1 MSESYLWVIFIIV
14 FLAIM
19 ITDLAVVDK
28 GAKKVDTK
36 KAAKMVVIYIAIA
49 LLFGLLIY
57 FELGSDLAASYYA
70 AYVIELSMSV
80 DNLFLFIIIFAAFMI
95 PDEDQHRVL
104 FWGIMGAI
112 FFRALFIMA
121 GAELLHTF
129 DWMMYVFGIIL
140 IYTAYKTAFAKEGDK
155 KTEDTLPYRLS
166 RRINATPELPGAK
179 FFIKEN
185 GKRLAT
191 PMFLCLIVIELSD
204 LMFAFDSIP
213 AALAKSTDI
222 FVIYTSNIFAVM
234 GLRSLYFV
242 IKDVIGSLRYLKYG
256 LGVILAFIGA
266 KMLLAAADICEISV
280 VVSLVFIIT
289 VLAVTVATSMAA
301 SRKDKKSTE
310 YTEIEKKE

>member
-1 MSESYLWVIFIIV
+1 
-14 FLAIM
+14 
-19 ITDLAVVDK
+19 
-28 GAKKVDTK
+28 
-36 KAAKMVVIYIAIA
+36 
-49 LLFGLLIY
+49 
-57 FELGSDLAASYYA
+57 
-70 AYVIELSMSV
+70 
-80 DNLFLFIIIFAAFMI
+80 
-95 PDEDQHRVL
+95 
-104 FWGIMGAI
+104 
-112 FFRALFIMA
+112 
-121 GAELLHTF
+121 
-129 DWMMYVFGIIL
+129 
-140 IYTAYKTAFAKEGDK
+140 
-155 KTEDTLPYRLS
+155 
-166 RRINATPELPGAK
+166 
-179 FFIKEN
+179 
-185 GKRLAT
+185 
-191 PMFLCLIVIELSD
+191 MFLCLIVIELSD

-213 AALAKSTDI
+213 AALAISTDI

>member
-155 KTEDTLPYRLS
+155 KTEDTLPYRLI
-166 RRINATPELPGAK
+166 RRINATPELHGAK

-213 AALAKSTDI
+213 AALAISTDI